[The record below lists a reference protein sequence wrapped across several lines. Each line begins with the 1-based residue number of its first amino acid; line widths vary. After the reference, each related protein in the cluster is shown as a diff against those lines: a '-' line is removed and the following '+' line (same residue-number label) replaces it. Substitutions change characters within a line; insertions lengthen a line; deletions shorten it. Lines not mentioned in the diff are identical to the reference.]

1 MVLITNH
8 SCYQLVTNH
17 CCSSVEEKDT
27 LLSTQNKEILSI
39 LEELEETANVS
50 AINKTML
57 PDYFCSDTVFNLSKR
72 VLTKIEK
79 KFWKKVLTKLL
90 SKKKSTSRK
99 LSKISRSFV
108 IKCVVNGI
116 SVMNLLLNLA
126 LRLLLIPSLSW
137 KHLTVVLVWNFF
149 KVRFILSFPKRNGN
163 PFAL

>member
-27 LLSTQNKEILSI
+27 LLSTQDKEILSI

-90 SKKKSTSRK
+90 SKKKINEPEVKQDFEKFCHKMRRKWHFRNEPSPEFGSTSAFNPKSK
-99 LSKISRSFV
+99 LKAP
-108 IKCVVNGI
+108 NG
-116 SVMNLLLNLA
+116 S
-126 LRLLLIPSLSW
+126 PSLE
-137 KHLTVVLVWNFF
+137 LF
-149 KVRFILSFPKRNGN
+149 
-163 PFAL
+163 